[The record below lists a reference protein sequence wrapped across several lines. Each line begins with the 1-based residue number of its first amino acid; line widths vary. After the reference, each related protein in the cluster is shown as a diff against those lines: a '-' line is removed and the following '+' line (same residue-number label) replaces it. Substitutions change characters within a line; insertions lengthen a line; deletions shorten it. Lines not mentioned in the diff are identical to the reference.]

1 MHAANSRRFSPTKS
15 SSRPRHCARSAPQLL
30 LLLLLAA
37 AAALAPLAAAQ
48 PAPGGAPSN
57 ATVPAVLL
65 PPSPITAATDGAP
78 EPGSQPGG
86 TSARVGSS
94 GSSTRAA
101 GVQTGLDPG
110 QQKTSAAVRAEQQ
123 AQDAARNSSGGGGA
137 PASAAAAAGGEDGD
151 EFGPAVTGMQNA
163 NTPETVGACL
173 GAVASMACVRVFVL
187 QRAEWCAPAVRG
199 ARSSMRAQQV
209 TWSAVCAASISR
221 PQQRQARSEWVR
233 PLCAAPRAA

>member
-110 QQKTSAAVRAEQQ
+110 QQKTSAAVRAEQR
-123 AQDAARNSSGGGGA
+123 AQDAARNSRGGGG
-137 PASAAAAAGGEDGD
+137 